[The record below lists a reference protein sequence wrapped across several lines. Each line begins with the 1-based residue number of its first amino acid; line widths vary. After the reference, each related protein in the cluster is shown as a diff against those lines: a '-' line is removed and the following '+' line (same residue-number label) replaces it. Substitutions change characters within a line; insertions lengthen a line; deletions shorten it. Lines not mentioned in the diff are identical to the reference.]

1 MKKVLVSLLVLVVA
15 VSGVFAAVNFSGNL
29 VTGYQ
34 FQYDQDKWTNHIM
47 GQDGDDSNTT
57 KLNLG
62 FSDDNGI
69 WSVTVEGILVG
80 DGRVTGD
87 LTVDFAKIF
96 APESDWSAKLSLL
109 AMDEV
114 ATLRAYHSVV
124 GKNFD
129 RIRTNA
135 NGIQTTLTVGYG
147 DLVQV
152 QVGGTPVTVG
162 LSDGGNGPFQSDGT
176 TGVTVP
182 GETEDTTIGQKPTGI
197 SAADG
202 EFLVS
207 AMTKPIDGL
216 AISAGYIL
224 NGKSDDNF
232 KGFKMGGNGLVAGAL
247 DVNLGTLIGLGF
259 DLGVSASDKY
269 ALAADSASAANNLF
283 AATVYGGTDL
293 FDLGLEYGLQSVI
306 PAEGEVKNTSFIA
319 AKANLYVLENLI
331 LNAYFGAW
339 DLVNFGDSF
348 FVGGEVGYVLSGIT
362 FKLGIEYSESY
373 SLAYDNAGLVIIP
386 SIGVSF

>member
-1 MKKVLVSLLVLVVA
+1 MKKVLVSLLVLAVA
-15 VSGVFAAVNFSGNL
+15 VSGVFAAVNISGNL

-34 FQYDQDKWTNHIM
+34 FQYDENKWTNHIM

-62 FSDDNGI
+62 FGDDNGI
-69 WSVTVEGILVG
+69 WSVNVEGILVG
-80 DGRVTGD
+80 DGRVAGD
-87 LTVDFAKIF
+87 LTLDFVKLF
-96 APESDWSAKLSLL
+96 APESEWSAKLSLL

-135 NGIQTTLTVGYG
+135 NGVQTTLTVGYG
-147 DLVQV
+147 NLVQV
-152 QVGGTPVTVG
+152 QVGGTPTTVG
-162 LSDGGNGPFQSDGT
+162 FNDGGNGPFQSDGT
-176 TGVTVP
+176 TGATV
-182 GETEDTTIGQKPTGI
+182 GEETVGQKPTGI
-197 SAADG
+197 SAAEG

-207 AMTKPIDGL
+207 ALVKPVDGV
-216 AISAGYIL
+216 AVSAGYIL
-224 NGKSDDNF
+224 NGKSDDNY
-232 KGFKMGGNGLVAGAL
+232 KGVKMGGNGLVAGAV
-247 DVNLGTLIGLGF
+247 DINIGALVDLGF

-269 ALAADSASAANNLF
+269 ALAADSNSESYNLF

-293 FDLGLEYGLQSVI
+293 FDLGVEYGLQSVI
-306 PAEGEVKNTSFIA
+306 PAQGDAESANFLA
-319 AKANLYVLENLI
+319 AKANFYVLEDLI

-339 DLVNFGDSF
+339 DLEHFGDTY
-348 FVGGEVGYVLSGIT
+348 FVGGEVGYVVSGVT
-362 FKLGIEYSESY
+362 FKLGIEYSEGA